1 MLTANNLA
9 SQVISS
15 TRNKF
20 HYIKLSYI

>member
-20 HYIKLSYI
+20 HYMNLVYI